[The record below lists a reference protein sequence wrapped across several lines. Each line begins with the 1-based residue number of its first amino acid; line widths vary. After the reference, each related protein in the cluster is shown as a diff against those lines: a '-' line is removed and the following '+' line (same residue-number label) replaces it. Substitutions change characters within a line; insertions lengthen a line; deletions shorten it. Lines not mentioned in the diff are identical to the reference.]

1 MKYSIEVNSNTAT
14 EQFEYKGR
22 TFQKEWEVEYGGM
35 RLKDKEF
42 HEQLEDSGITDEG
55 ALEEVYSVIDEL
67 FAARFLGVFK
77 ALEGAWE

>member
-55 ALEEVYSVIDEL
+55 ALECWT
-67 FAARFLGVFK
+67 AN
-77 ALEGAWE
+77 